1 MTAAVRIL
9 GAALCFSG
17 IAVAAVYLAQE
28 RWVDVAVLML
38 VGLGQV
44 LCFLLLRTGWARGVC
59 SLVLLTAGVSAAQLL
74 YERIAYWDLAIH
86 FLATGVLALLWRA
99 LRLRRRPARSQ
110 GPSAQRP
117 ALEAAGTRRRVA
129 ASALVGLILALVWEA
144 MELVGFLLVS
154 PEIHIPPADT
164 ASDVVVGVLG
174 AALVGLLRPPPRA
187 PGGRPA
193 EARGSTAHAERRD

>member
-1 MTAAVRIL
+1 MTSIVRVL

-17 IAVAAVYLAQE
+17 IAVAAVYLAQG

-44 LCFLLLRTGWARGVC
+44 LCFLLLRTGWARGAC
-59 SLVLLTAGVSAAQLL
+59 SLVLLIAGVSAAQLL
-74 YERIAYWDLAIH
+74 YERIAYWDLVIH

-99 LRLRRRPARSQ
+99 LRLRHRPERAQ
-110 GPSAQRP
+110 GDASQRP
-117 ALEAAGTRRRVA
+117 ALEAAVTRRRVA
-129 ASALVGLILALVWEA
+129 ASALVGLVLALIWEA
-144 MELVGFLLVS
+144 MELLGFLLVS

-164 ASDVVVGVLG
+164 ASDIAVGVLG
-174 AALVGLLRPPPRA
+174 AAVVGLLRPPPRG

-193 EARGSTAHAERRD
+193 VAHGSTAHAERHD